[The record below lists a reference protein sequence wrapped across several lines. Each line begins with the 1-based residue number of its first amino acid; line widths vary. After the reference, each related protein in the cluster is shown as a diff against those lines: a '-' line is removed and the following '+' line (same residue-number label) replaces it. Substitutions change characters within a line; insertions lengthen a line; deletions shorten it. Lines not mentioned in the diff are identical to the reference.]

1 MAGGSEPDEGKARDA
16 ALREM
21 ARHRGYRLVKSR
33 RRKPG
38 GDFGRY
44 ALHDA
49 DGQPVFGVEDGTLTA
64 SAEDIEH
71 FLRDAIRA
79 TWSTSEATTKAR
91 PDAPKSK
98 PKPAPAKPKAK
109 AASAPS
115 EKAAA
120 KPKPKPAPPPK
131 PRFKP
136 EVANLLTKLPTAK
149 PDEDFAEL
157 LTRPGFRLE
166 RIVSRGQAT
175 PADAPMVQDR
185 DEWVVVLEGRAGLR
199 IEDSAEVQLGPGD
212 HLRIAAGQ
220 KHWVTWTAK
229 DRATVWLAL
238 QFD

>member
-1 MAGGSEPDEGKARDA
+1 MAGGSELDEGKARDA

-49 DGQPVFGVEDGTLTA
+49 GGQPVFGVEDGAMTA
-64 SAEDIEH
+64 SAEDIEG

-98 PKPAPAKPKAK
+98 PKPAPPKPVPAPTPKA
-109 AASAPS
+109 AP
-115 EKAAA
+115 

-136 EVANLLTKLPTAK
+136 DVANLLTKLPAAK

-175 PADAPMVQDR
+175 PVDAPMVQDR
-185 DEWVVVLEGRAGLR
+185 DEWVLVLEGRAGLR
-199 IEDSAEVQLGPGD
+199 IEESAEVQLGPGD

-220 KHWVTWTAK
+220 RHWVTWTAK

-238 QFD
+238 HFD

>member
-1 MAGGSEPDEGKARDA
+1 MAGGADEDGGKERDA
-16 ALREM
+16 ALRET
-21 ARHRGYRLVKSR
+21 ARYRGFRLLKSR

-49 DGQPVFGVEDGTLTA
+49 GGQPVFGVEDGVMTA
-64 SAEDIEH
+64 SAEDIED

-91 PDAPKSK
+91 PDVPKS
-98 PKPAPAKPKAK
+98 KPAPAKPKP
-109 AASAPS
+109 AP
-115 EKAAA
+115 APVARPA
-120 KPKPKPAPPPK
+120 PKPKPEPAPPPK

-136 EVANLLTKLPTAK
+136 EVANLLTKLPAAK

-175 PADAPMVQDR
+175 PADEPMVQDR
-185 DEWVVVLEGRAGLR
+185 DEWVLVLEGRAGLR
-199 IEDSAEVQLGPGD
+199 VEDSDEVQLGPGD
-212 HLRIAAGQ
+212 HLRIEAGQ

-238 QFD
+238 HFD